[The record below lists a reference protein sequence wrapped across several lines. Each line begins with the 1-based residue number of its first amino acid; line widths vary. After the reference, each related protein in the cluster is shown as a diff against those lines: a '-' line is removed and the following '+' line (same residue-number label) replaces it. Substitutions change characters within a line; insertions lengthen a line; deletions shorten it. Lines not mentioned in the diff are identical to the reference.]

1 MLIFLTPL
9 ANNYFLEI
17 INYYCMSFCFLN
29 KYINVFCFKLWCLI
43 IYTGKYFFFFFFG
56 SIIGMF
62 PHEAPFLGYLPED
75 LYSVGCI
82 ASTDLETFTETKL
95 TDMLYLWNLQ
105 QESELNLLCE
115 TWQAC
120 SYAQCLEKDYI
131 SECDQIDLETRLVNP
146 IHRQIALW
154 VPLFHKCNCKSVT
167 FVWTFSPHVYTG

>member
-1 MLIFLTPL
+1 MIILLFGVRKRNVSSFWMMLIFLTPL

-82 ASTDLETFTETKL
+82 ASTDLETFINIKNWLTCFISETCSKRANWTCYVKHDRLAVMLNALRKITYPSVIKL
-95 TDMLYLWNLQ
+95 TLKQD
-105 QESELNLLCE
+105 
-115 TWQAC
+115 
-120 SYAQCLEKDYI
+120 
-131 SECDQIDLETRLVNP
+131 
-146 IHRQIALW
+146 
-154 VPLFHKCNCKSVT
+154 
-167 FVWTFSPHVYTG
+167 